1 MLSKRPSLSHPF
13 MFLFHFISIDY
24 LMGLLEMGIDSKV
37 IGLRGQAVYGAPHL
51 LKTLLLLQHAEHV
64 EPPSPS
70 AQNTVQDISASGTTD
85 DL

>member
-1 MLSKRPSLSHPF
+1 
-13 MFLFHFISIDY
+13 
-24 LMGLLEMGIDSKV
+24 MGIDSKV

-70 AQNTVQDISASGTTD
+70 AQNTVQDIRASGTTD